1 MGGYVNIPHNGG
13 QRFAACIVAALG
25 YLWRQ
30 LVLILLLTRINQSR
44 LARKYAKA
52 VCISYASLAG
62 FGCLM
67 FAALNIAVGGQ
78 APDQSSSCL
87 SESECSYATSL
98 YYTWMSYHGRSYGDV
113 SPDMDHAGES
123 AVAVLIVMMGNMGW
137 VFPLLWAVRESILE
151 AVRSTVHPAG
161 DAPTI
166 ARVVGNPCSSPA
178 RYGTPCPA
186 PAQDVGMSTL
196 AKARVRSDKPQSSF
210 VSGKREREGAPEHFG
225 TVELTHSSK
234 DDVCEDIVR
243 SMYSHISD
251 GATRSELIIACNS
264 KTVYVPEQD
273 LEHLQQV
280 YKSEQM
286 TELRS
291 KSKSEDGARRAI
303 RFFRNDCSSVAAGG
317 MASSSSSSFYAAGSK

>member
-44 LARKYAKA
+44 LARKYAQA

-87 SESECSYATSL
+87 SECSYATSL

-123 AVAVLIVMMGNMGW
+123 VVAVLIVMMGNMGW

-151 AVRSTVHPAG
+151 AVPSTVRPAA
-161 DAPTI
+161 DASVI
-166 ARVVGNPCSSPA
+166 AQVVGIPCSAPA
-178 RYGTPCPA
+178 QDGTPCPA
-186 PAQDVGMSTL
+186 PAQDVGVSTWT
-196 AKARVRSDKPQSSF
+196 KACVRSDKPQSGF
-210 VSGKREREGAPEHFG
+210 VSGKNEREGAPENYG

-234 DDVCEDIVR
+234 DDACVDIVR
-243 SMYSHISD
+243 SMYAHISD
-251 GATRSELIIACNS
+251 GATRSERIIVRNF
-264 KTVYVPEQD
+264 KTVYVPEED
-273 LEHLQQV
+273 FEHLLQV

-286 TELRS
+286 TELRA
-291 KSKSEDGARRAI
+291 KSKSEDGARRVL
-303 RFFRNDCSSVAAGG
+303 RFFRNDCSSA
-317 MASSSSSSFYAAGSK
+317 AAGSK